1 MGRFFGSSGGVRLG
15 RVGGEFVV
23 KNKEVIVFS
32 RGRGHQL
39 VVYEFCSVVGNG
51 GTKVLIWIRR
61 SGAGGGRYFWSERH
75 IVVSVSVEA
84 GGPREILGVGMAVGG
99 FEGS

>member
-1 MGRFFGSSGGVRLG
+1 M
-15 RVGGEFVV
+15 GGEFVFE
-23 KNKEVIVFS
+23 KEEVMIIS
-32 RGRGHQL
+32 CQRGHQL